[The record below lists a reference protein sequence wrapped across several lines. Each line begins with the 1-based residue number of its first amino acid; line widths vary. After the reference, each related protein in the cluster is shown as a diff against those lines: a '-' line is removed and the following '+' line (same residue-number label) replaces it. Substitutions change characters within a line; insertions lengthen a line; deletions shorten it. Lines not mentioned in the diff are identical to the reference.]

1 MDVKRNFKI
10 ITKNHAA
17 DSRVGFVIKL
27 ISKPYGRATVMPPAW
42 ELKLRV
48 RIRKIIFQWNLKR
61 APVNFSCLFRASLKF
76 GHYLTGGLTKVTF
89 KKEIREPQK
98 DILTTDGLTNFE

>member
-1 MDVKRNFKI
+1 M
-10 ITKNHAA
+10 KNHAA
-17 DSRVGFVIKL
+17 IPEIGFLKKL
-27 ISKPYGRATVMPPAW
+27 ISKPDGRATAMPPAW
-42 ELKLRV
+42 ELKLRI

-61 APVNFSCLFRASLKF
+61 APVNFSCRASLKF

-89 KKEIREPQK
+89 KKEIRENQK